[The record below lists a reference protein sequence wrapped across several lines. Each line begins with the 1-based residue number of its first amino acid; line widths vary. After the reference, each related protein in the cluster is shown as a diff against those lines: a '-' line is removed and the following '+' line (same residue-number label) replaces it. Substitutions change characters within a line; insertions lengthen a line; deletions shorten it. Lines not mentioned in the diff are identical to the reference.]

1 MGESSGTQPYGP
13 HGMSRWIVR
22 PLLTVPKDRILL
34 TCETYGLLYAH
45 DPTNFQP
52 SLTLR
57 NAIRHHLSQAKT
69 VDMGEDTFEREG
81 MLKGRDVDNRANTD
95 KSEDASK
102 GEDMPSG
109 KDIDNDLACSVEER
123 PDVLKAIQN
132 LQNRS
137 PDIPGR
143 DGLRNAV
150 RLLGERVEMIDT
162 QVNNHLVRACL
173 PSPPSTVILRSQALS
188 LVTEPEVRVALV
200 RRVLRYVSPRLWG
213 SLQAEVCGDRE
224 RLDGI
229 VRAVWGTLHAPS
241 ARRSKSSGANV
252 LWVPGIVR
260 QNGPFRIRNE
270 LSWNQQYAWLVRRA
284 KPIADYKL
292 ARIGRANTL
301 NRDVTDILLDGIL
314 RQGLCEVMYDA
325 RFLVTMDISAMP
337 EDIAASI
344 TYKTGRVFILPGQ
357 TWLNPRVVWRRTEKP
372 DEELAS
378 IGWDLGRWKPVD
390 VASRRSKWIQMRC
403 IRTLEAI

>member
-1 MGESSGTQPYGP
+1 M
-13 HGMSRWIVR
+13 
-22 PLLTVPKDRILL
+22 
-34 TCETYGLLYAH
+34 
-45 DPTNFQP
+45 
-52 SLTLR
+52 
-57 NAIRHHLSQAKT
+57 
-69 VDMGEDTFEREG
+69 
-81 MLKGRDVDNRANTD
+81 
-95 KSEDASK
+95 
-102 GEDMPSG
+102 
-109 KDIDNDLACSVEER
+109 
-123 PDVLKAIQN
+123 KAIQN

-162 QVNNHLVRACL
+162 QVNNHL
-173 PSPPSTVILRSQALS
+173 ALS